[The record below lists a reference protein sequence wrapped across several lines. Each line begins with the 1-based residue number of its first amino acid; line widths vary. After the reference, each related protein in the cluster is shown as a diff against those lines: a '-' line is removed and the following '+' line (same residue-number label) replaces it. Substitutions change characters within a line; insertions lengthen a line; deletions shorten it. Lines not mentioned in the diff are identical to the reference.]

1 MKIQKVRIMEKRDVA
16 ILGTIIVAV
25 VVIMLLIWVAF
36 SGTENGFIPFP
47 NGGNGGPNIERTEW
61 AFDITQIKDMNAN
74 GYDGEGVIVG
84 IVDSGID
91 IDHPDLD
98 HINITAWKD
107 YVNGRTEPY
116 DDQGHGTHIAGI
128 IAAQGVIDGVAPMVK
143 MVIVKAISQSGSG
156 SDSDVAAGIDF
167 AVDNGADVI
176 CLSLGGMARFLN
188 IGDDTASACNDAID
202 QGVVVVAAAGND
214 GESDDGDVSSPATV
228 DGVIAVGAIDENK
241 LIASF
246 SSIGDNDG
254 FLPLPFDDRN
264 DPDKKPEVVAPGVEI
279 VSTHLDDG
287 YAKASGTS
295 QATAFV
301 AGGMVLVLDANSQYQ
316 REGNQGGDSDAVYQV
331 KDAIMNS
338 AEKVSGQD
346 SPHDDYYGYGLIQ
359 IEGISSRL

>member
-1 MKIQKVRIMEKRDVA
+1 MDKRDAA
-16 ILGTIIVAV
+16 ILIAIIAAV

-36 SGTENGFIPFP
+36 SGSENGIIPFP

-61 AFDITQIKDMNAN
+61 AFDITQITDMNKN

-91 IDHPDLD
+91 LEHPDLD
-98 HINITAWKD
+98 HINVTAWKD
-107 YVNGRTEPY
+107 YVNGEEEPY

-128 IAAQGVIDGVAPMVK
+128 IAAQGVIDGIAPSVK
-143 MVIVKAISQSGSG
+143 MVIVKAISSSGSG
-156 SDSDVAAGIDF
+156 SDSDVADGIDF
-167 AVDNGADVI
+167 VVENGADVI
-176 CLSLGGMARFLN
+176 CLSLGGMARILN
-188 IGDDTASACNDAID
+188 IGDETAAACNDAIN

-214 GESDDGDVSSPATV
+214 GENDDGDVSSPAIV
-228 DGVIAVGAIDENK
+228 DGVIAVGAVDEDK
-241 LIASF
+241 RKASF

-264 DPDKKPEVVAPGVEI
+264 DPDKKPEVVAPGVDI
-279 VSTHLDDG
+279 ISTHLDEG

-316 REGNQGGDSDAVYQV
+316 REGAFGGDSDAVNEI
-331 KDAIMNS
+331 KNAIMNS

-346 SPHDDYYGYGLIQ
+346 SPHDDYYGYGLFMTQ
-359 IEGISSRL
+359 DTSGRL